1 MGIDRIIRKIDFW
14 QQKHG
19 FISFPYAVIKK
30 YGDDNG
36 GYHSALLTYYGFLSL
51 FPLLLVTTTLIQLL
65 FHGNTE
71 VKHEVAVAVGHFF
84 PLLGSQLESNI
95 HGMKSVG
102 IGLTIGLLFT
112 LYGARGAAD
121 ALRFGLDSIWQVPK
135 KERAGFPKNV
145 LHSFIIML
153 YAGAGFI
160 ATLAVSSFTAT
171 LGHATWVKVV
181 LNLTGFLVTFGVILG
196 IFSIAILR
204 KVTVK
209 FMMVGA
215 AIAAAAIQLLLTFGG
230 LILAHQLQNLGD
242 LYGTFA
248 IVLGLLF
255 WIYLIAQIVL
265 YAAEIDTVRYYKLWP
280 RSINDKQRTDAD
292 RHAYKLYLKTEERA
306 EKNDDTHVTL

>member
-1 MGIDRIIRKIDFW
+1 MGIDRIVKKIDLW

-30 YGDDNG
+30 YGNDNG
-36 GYHSALLTYYGFLSL
+36 SYQAALLTYYGFLSL
-51 FPLLLVTTTLIQLL
+51 FPLLLVTATLIQLL
-65 FHGNTE
+65 FHGNIE
-71 VKHEVAVAVGHFF
+71 VKHEVATAVGHFF

-95 HGMKSVG
+95 HGMKSTG
-102 IGLTIGLLFT
+102 IGLAIGLLFT

-121 ALRFGLDSIWQVPK
+121 ALRFGLDNIWQVPK
-135 KERAGFPKNV
+135 KERAGFPKSV

-171 LGHATWVKVV
+171 LGHATWVKIV
-181 LNLTGFLVTFGVILG
+181 LNLAGFLVTFGVILG
-196 IFSIAILR
+196 IFSVAILR
-204 KVTVK
+204 KVSVK

-230 LILAHQLQNLGD
+230 LVLAHQLQNLGD

-280 RSINDKQRTDAD
+280 RSLNDRQRTDAD
-292 RHAYKLYLKTEERA
+292 RYAYKLYLETE
-306 EKNDDTHVTL
+306 K